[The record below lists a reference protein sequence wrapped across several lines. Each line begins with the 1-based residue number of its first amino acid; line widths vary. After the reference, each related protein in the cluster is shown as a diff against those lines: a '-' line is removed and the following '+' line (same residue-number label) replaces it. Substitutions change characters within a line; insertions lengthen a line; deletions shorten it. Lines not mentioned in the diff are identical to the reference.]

1 MSRARFRR
9 HVLGWQL
16 LTALGLRLA
25 FTGFK
30 PVSRCLQTAVA
41 AETAPPWALDMPRSE
56 PSEPSE
62 SERAPIPSPAPTA
75 IDEIIGNMAVDSP
88 EVVRARIAGGD
99 MNFEDF
105 IATTMAMSNTDAG
118 ALSLPTGYEQI
129 VAAMTLEE
137 RRNPAVFRQDSAS
150 ERIAQLSRDAEVNL
164 QLTTT
169 FLQDFGSIQRF
180 FARMQRQ
187 PKSGSKASAA
197 LGESMQMAAEY
208 LAEKPRGQRRAQE
221 NRNRLLKKAGR
232 ELREKKAKQ
241 RRGFD

>member
-1 MSRARFRR
+1 
-9 HVLGWQL
+9 
-16 LTALGLRLA
+16 
-25 FTGFK
+25 
-30 PVSRCLQTAVA
+30 
-41 AETAPPWALDMPRSE
+41 MPRSE

-180 FARMQRQ
+180 FARVQRQ

-232 ELREKKAKQ
+232 ELREKKAQ
-241 RRGFD
+241 LPCLRQLRNVRSWWLPAIAF